1 MEPHGIIRSIY
12 LYVAAFVGLVLLTVG
27 GVRLVDM
34 ALKATIFTAA
44 EQELRLASPPMPPP
58 TQIRRPALAELTE
71 EEREAWQRWM
81 EEQERWREQ
90 EAKIDRVAAQRQR
103 TTASSLAMIIVGLP
117 LYLYHWRLIRRE
129 SGASRG

>member
-1 MEPHGIIRSIY
+1 MGSHGIIRSIY
-12 LYVAAFVGLVLLTVG
+12 LYVAAFVGLVLLTLG

-44 EQELRLASPPMPPP
+44 EQELRLASPPVPPP
-58 TQIRRPALAELTE
+58 TQIRRPALVELPE

-90 EAKIDRVAAQRQR
+90 EARIDRVAAQRQR
-103 TTASSLAMIIVGLP
+103 TAASSLAMIIVGLP

-129 SGASRG
+129 SGASRR